1 MILFSASF
9 ICWFITLDIFAFWNV
24 PLGNILSKPEI
35 ICHQNFHQNI
45 ILPRPSL
52 TILTLDVVRG
62 VWRRRRRKVS
72 RVSALGQELPRLL
85 GCSETLDEFLPL
97 LSPVR
102 LFRRGPGL
110 DLQQKHGESW
120 TKVGILL
127 KYSLY
132 LVFIVVASSLI
143 LRCLCALHPG
153 FGGIKRFSLLW
164 LCLFTNTD
172 MGLNSFLR
180 KVSTAT
186 FTLNKSYFWSKLCW
200 ASFLFD
206 F

>member
-35 ICHQNFHQNI
+35 ICHQNFDQNI

-62 VWRRRRRKVS
+62 VWRWWRRKVS

-110 DLQQKHGESW
+110 DLQQKHGKSW
-120 TKVGILL
+120 TKVGIFI
-127 KYSLY
+127 KIESLPCFY
-132 LVFIVVASSLI
+132 C
-143 LRCLCALHPG
+143 RCFFPDIALPLCPPPG
-153 FGGIKRFSLLW
+153 L
-164 LCLFTNTD
+164 
-172 MGLNSFLR
+172 
-180 KVSTAT
+180 
-186 FTLNKSYFWSKLCW
+186 
-200 ASFLFD
+200 
-206 F
+206 